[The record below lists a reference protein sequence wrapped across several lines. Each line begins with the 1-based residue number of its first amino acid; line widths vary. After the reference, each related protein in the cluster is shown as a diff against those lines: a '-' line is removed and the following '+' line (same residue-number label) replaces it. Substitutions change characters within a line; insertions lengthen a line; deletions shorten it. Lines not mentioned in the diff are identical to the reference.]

1 MFLSADTLQSSGDI
15 YKTLAFL
22 GAVIIAGAISGKL
35 IEKINM
41 PSITGYI
48 IAGVI
53 VGPLIGIFNPSYQAF
68 VTSSQGYLEI
78 ISKIT
83 IGFIA
88 FSIGSELWLPKF
100 KGYGKSILIITIFQ
114 AIATFI
120 SVTLIVFAFKQP
132 LWLALT
138 LGSIAT
144 ATAPAPILMIVKK
157 YKARGQLTD
166 TLIPVTGLDDAV
178 GIIVFGIALAL
189 STSLAVGGRPNVID
203 ALVEPLLEIIASCL
217 LGTIIGVI
225 FGILNN
231 FVLSKY
237 NKEDTANSLL
247 TAVLIVVFIS
257 VIASGFGLPIH
268 IGVIENIKVSSILM
282 PMTCGFVYT
291 NMINKTSYTKQTKAV
306 DAFTEPFMIAFFTLA
321 GANLDFNVI
330 GSGTVLLVALLYVV
344 GRSIGKISGSYIGG
358 FVSKAPKKIRNKLG
372 LTLLPQGGV
381 EIGLVITASTVF
393 EDLENQG
400 FFLSMTNKPSQIIST
415 VVILGIFAFE
425 IIGPILTKYILEKS
439 GELHYKNAY
448 GEDMHF

>member
-1 MFLSADTLQSSGDI
+1 MFLNADALQSSGEI
-15 YKTLAFL
+15 YETLAFL
-22 GAVIIAGAISGKL
+22 GAVIIAGAIFGKL
-35 IEKINM
+35 IEKINL

-53 VGPLIGIFNPSYQAF
+53 VGPLIGIFNPSYQTF
-68 VTSSQGYLEI
+68 VTSSEGYLEI

-100 KGYGKSILIITIFQ
+100 KGYGKKILIITLFQ
-114 AIATFI
+114 ALATFI
-120 SVTLIVFAFKQP
+120 AVTLIVIAFKQP

-157 YKARGQLTD
+157 YKARGQITD

-189 STSLAVGGRPNVID
+189 STSLAVGGTPNIVD
-203 ALVEPLLEIIASCL
+203 ALVEPVLEIVASCL
-217 LGTIIGVI
+217 IGAIIGII

-231 FVLSKY
+231 FVLSNY

-257 VIASGFGLPIH
+257 VIVSGYGIPVKM
-268 IGVIENIKVSSILM
+268 GVIEKIKVSSILM

-291 NMINKTSYTKQTKAV
+291 NMVNKNSYVKQTKAV

-321 GANLDFNVI
+321 GANLNFSVI
-330 GSGTVLLVALLYVV
+330 GSGTVLLVALLYVI
-344 GRSIGKISGSYIGG
+344 GRSIGKISGAYAGG
-358 FVSKAPKKIRNKLG
+358 VVSKAPKKIKNNLG

-393 EDLENQG
+393 EDLEASGYFQT
-400 FFLSMTNKPSQIIST
+400 MTNKPSQIIST

-425 IIGPILTKYILEKS
+425 IIGPILTKFILEKNN
-439 GELHYKNAY
+439 ELHYKNTF

>member
-1 MFLSADTLQSSGDI
+1 MYLAADALSASNEI

-22 GAVIIAGAISGKL
+22 GAIIIAGTIFGKL
-35 IEKINM
+35 IEKINL

-48 IAGVI
+48 LAGVI
-53 VGPLIGIFNPSYQAF
+53 VGPLIGVFNPSYQSF

-100 KGYGKSILIITIFQ
+100 KGYGKSIVIITFVQ
-114 AIATFI
+114 AIFTFV
-120 SVTLIVFAFKQP
+120 SVTLIVSVCGQP

-157 YKARGQLTD
+157 YKARGQITD

-178 GIIVFGIALAL
+178 GIIIFGVALAL
-189 STSLAVGGRPNVID
+189 STSLAVGGTPSPID
-203 ALVEPLLEIIASCL
+203 ALVEPLLEIVVSC
-217 LGTIIGVI
+217 IIGVI
-225 FGILNN
+225 LGAGFGIFNN
-231 FVLSKY
+231 FVLCKY
-237 NKEDTANSLL
+237 NKEDTANTLL
-247 TAVLIVVFIS
+247 NVVLMVVFFS
-257 VIASGFGLPIH
+257 VIISGYGIPVSWGPIEK
-268 IGVIENIKVSSILM
+268 INISSILM

-291 NMINKTSYTKQTKAV
+291 NMVNKTSYTNQTKAV

-321 GANLDFNVI
+321 GANLNFNVI
-330 GSGTVLLVALLYVV
+330 ASGTVLLTALLYVV
-344 GRSIGKISGSYIGG
+344 GRSIGKIGGSYVGASI
-358 FVSKAPKKIRNKLG
+358 SRTDKKIKNHLG
-372 LTLLPQGGV
+372 FALLPQGGV

-393 EDLENQG
+393 EDLELQG
-400 FFLSMTNKPSQIIST
+400 YFKNMTNKPSQIIST
-415 VVILGIFAFE
+415 VIILGIFIFE
-425 IIGPILTKYILEKS
+425 IIGPVLTKYVLEKEH
-439 GELHYKNAY
+439 ELHYKNTY